1 MLKLC
6 NSINDRISISDV
18 KKQFANG
25 INRSCPRFIPRF
37 RRLHLGTSRKEG

>member
-25 INRSCPRFIPRF
+25 ISISATCSF
-37 RRLHLGTSRKEG
+37 

>member
-25 INRSCPRFIPRF
+25 ISSYDKRNGLFWKF
-37 RRLHLGTSRKEG
+37 HGLTD

>member
-25 INRSCPRFIPRF
+25 IIFFSSSISKSASIFSWHGKLYI
-37 RRLHLGTSRKEG
+37 

>member
-25 INRSCPRFIPRF
+25 IGK
-37 RRLHLGTSRKEG
+37 LGTTP